1 MKSFNGIYRFVSITN
16 GCIGAEFAAA
26 TAVVTIAVLIN
37 VPTSD
42 GGLFCM
48 FPAVVFII
56 VLAALRVESSESYS
70 SSLLLDDVRK

>member
-1 MKSFNGIYRFVSITN
+1 MYLFVSITN

-42 GGLFCM
+42 GGLLCI
-48 FPAVVFII
+48 FPVVVF
-56 VLAALRVESSESYS
+56 AAFRVESSESYS